1 MGRMILTL
9 RLPPAALDLLR
20 LAVLHPSLPDAFANE
35 PYKLVDA
42 IVEAGQLSS
51 DQDGAANV
59 AINCMMCVRALSN
72 LCCTNAGRRVL
83 LATLNKVGSRTAGS
97 AGRTF
102 NSSVVCCGNRVWAHA
117 QVVQALSSM
126 SSDTGTEP
134 YHLAV
139 ATLCLKY
146 T

>member
-1 MGRMILTL
+1 MILAL
-9 RLPPAALDLLR
+9 RLPSAALDLLR

-35 PYKLVDA
+35 PHKLVDA

-83 LATLNKVGSRTAGS
+83 LATLNKVGSGTAGS
-97 AGRTF
+97 AGSTI
-102 NSSVVCCGNRVWAHA
+102 NSSAVLLRQPCLGTRAGCSSTEQHVERRGHGAVPLGRGDALP
-117 QVVQALSSM
+117 QVRL
-126 SSDTGTEP
+126 
-134 YHLAV
+134 
-139 ATLCLKY
+139 
-146 T
+146 